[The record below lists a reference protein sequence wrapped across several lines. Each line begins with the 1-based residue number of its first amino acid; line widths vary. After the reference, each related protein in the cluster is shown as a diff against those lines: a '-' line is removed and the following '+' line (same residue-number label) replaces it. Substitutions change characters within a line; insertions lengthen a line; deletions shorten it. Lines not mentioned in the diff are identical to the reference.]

1 MPNNHMR
8 LLVIIIILAI
18 TGYGCTL
25 IEAIPKPEEV
35 LKYPLGR
42 TDLRIGMTKH
52 EVEAK
57 WGKPDE
63 IRTIEDKNR
72 WRDPR
77 EMWVY
82 HAQTGIPIDADYL
95 SKTRKLY
102 FDSRYLTDI
111 DEL

>member
-1 MPNNHMR
+1 MPSTHVRM
-8 LLVIIIILAI
+8 LIIVIALSI

-25 IEAIPKPEEV
+25 IEAVPKPDQI
-35 LKYPLGR
+35 LSYPLGK
-42 TDLRIGMTKH
+42 TDLKVGMTKH
-52 EVEAK
+52 EIESK

-63 IRTIEDKNR
+63 IRMVEDKNR
-72 WRDPR
+72 WKDPR

-82 HAQTGIPIDADYL
+82 RAQTGIPIDADYL

-102 FDSRYLTDI
+102 FDGNYLTDI